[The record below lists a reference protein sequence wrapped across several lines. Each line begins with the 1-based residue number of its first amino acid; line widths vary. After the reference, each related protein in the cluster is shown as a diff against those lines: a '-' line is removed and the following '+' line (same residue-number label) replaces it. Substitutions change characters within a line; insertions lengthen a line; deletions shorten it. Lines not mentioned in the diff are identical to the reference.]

1 MKIVVTGS
9 AGFIGFHISKKLLQ
23 DKKNTIIGIDS
34 ISSYYSTQ
42 IKRKRLALLNK
53 NKNFK
58 FIKAN
63 LIKKNKIEN
72 IFEKFRPNIVLHI
85 AGQPG
90 VLYSFKNPNSY
101 KINNTKATKTLC
113 AVSKKFNVKK
123 FIFASSSS
131 VYGDQKKFPI
141 KESFI
146 KKPKNYYA

>member
-1 MKIVVTGS
+1 M
-9 AGFIGFHISKKLLQ
+9 
-23 DKKNTIIGIDS
+23 NS

-72 IFEKFRPNIVLHI
+72 IFEKFKPNIVLHI

-101 KINNTKATKTLC
+101 KINNIKATKTIC
-113 AVSKKFNVKK
+113 T
-123 FIFASSSS
+123 I
-131 VYGDQKKFPI
+131 
-141 KESFI
+141 
-146 KKPKNYYA
+146 

>member
-63 LIKKNKIEN
+63 LIKKKKNRKYIRKI
-72 IFEKFRPNIVLHI
+72 
-85 AGQPG
+85 
-90 VLYSFKNPNSY
+90 
-101 KINNTKATKTLC
+101 
-113 AVSKKFNVKK
+113 
-123 FIFASSSS
+123 
-131 VYGDQKKFPI
+131 
-141 KESFI
+141 
-146 KKPKNYYA
+146 